1 MNTKNSNDNIDGY
14 DCLLESIKG
23 IAEQIQGLADMAVVD
38 YTPLVNDICRRKATQ
53 NEVELLLDYMFS
65 FLGNER
71 MLQLFKH
78 VDTN

>member
-53 NEVELLLDYMFS
+53 T
-65 FLGNER
+65 
-71 MLQLFKH
+71 K
-78 VDTN
+78 